1 MNPTRA
7 EVIEALKTTTHHMLI
22 TGHHYEHLM
31 SKNGWILNNVG
42 RLNLGPDQYHYVNH
56 GRTIDNWEELWG
68 FYHWEEFYERIAQWI
83 PTDGAMLEI
92 GNFHGKSLAHF
103 ATMIKEMGK
112 NTDCYGIDT
121 YGSINNCA
129 MLASTY
135 MRSIR
140 NVKAMGLESNMHLIP
155 GYSSEICNW
164 FQPESLDFI
173 YIDACHGYRSV
184 VRDIKVS
191 LPLLK
196 KGGIISG
203 HDYVSPMFDG
213 VIQAVNE
220 AFGAKNVQ
228 VHKGNVWEY
237 VPPN

>member
-1 MNPTRA
+1 MKFRETLKLIEHKGPNQTVILVDPSDCEIFEATQQISHHILIQA
-7 EVIEALKTTTHHMLI
+7 EHPCDELMYGRGWMAVQTTCLP
-22 TGHHYEHLM
+22 
-31 SKNGWILNNVG
+31 KNIW
-42 RLNLGPDQYHYVNH
+42 HYVP
-56 GRTIDNWEELWG
+56 
-68 FYHWEEFYERIAQWI
+68 QWI